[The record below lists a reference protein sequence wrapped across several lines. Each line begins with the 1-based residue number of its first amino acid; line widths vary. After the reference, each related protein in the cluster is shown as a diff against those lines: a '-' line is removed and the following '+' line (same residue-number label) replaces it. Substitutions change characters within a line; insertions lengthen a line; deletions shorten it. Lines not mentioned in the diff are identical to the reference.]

1 MQRRVGPRPLRF
13 AVQSANTSVRTRARV
28 RDAGGRTGWTSSLLD
43 VVCEQI
49 MLHYTRRPGLG
60 LRPPSPAEA
69 EEPDKEVLG
78 EVFRMVFPDKV
89 SMDDALQSVV
99 REDLLRVKLM
109 PQPKPLKVPPPPTL
123 PPGPRPSGA
132 GGKCTKGGKEVPEP
146 RKRYKK
152 GNCSGF
158 QGGSCPKTAKA
169 CKFWHCCDKCGSPE
183 HGAAECKA

>member
-1 MQRRVGPRPLRF
+1 
-13 AVQSANTSVRTRARV
+13 
-28 RDAGGRTGWTSSLLD
+28 
-43 VVCEQI
+43 

-132 GGKCTKGGKEVPEP
+132 GGKRTKGGKEVPEP

-152 GNCSGF
+152 GNCWGF